1 MANIIDRKKRVVLS
15 VRCVRETD
23 SMTWCSL
30 KYTNNYSC
38 NIVFMRTYLLFTW
51 ININL
56 YVWCILIDNVWCTD
70 WCSSQLE
77 NGIDIGN
84 TEFTRGTFKLTSGD
98 VRWLGCISK
107 RVGCVCCLCVW
118 CRWAEWYWYTT
129 VEKAWQT
136 NWAVQSELNVAVT
149 KEAGSHWLSLLNNF
163 ALRWR
168 DLSTQ
173 PRQASPV
180 LSV

>member
-1 MANIIDRKKRVVLS
+1 MFIKIYKQLQLQY
-15 VRCVRETD
+15 CI
-23 SMTWCSL
+23 
-30 KYTNNYSC
+30 YTY
-38 NIVFMRTYLLFTW
+38 IFTW
-51 ININL
+51 ININI

-84 TEFTRGTFKLTSGD
+84 TEFTKGTFKLTSGD
-98 VRWLGCISK
+98 AWWLGCISK
-107 RVGCVCCLCVW
+107 WVGCVCSLCVW
-118 CRWAEWYWYTT
+118 CRSAEWYWYTT